1 MTKSRQIVLAA
12 RPVGRPTHDTFRLET
27 VELRDP
33 GEGQLLVRNLWMSVD
48 PYMRGRMYDRPSY
61 VPAFQVGK
69 PLEGGA
75 IGQVVC
81 SRNAAFAEGDLVSH
95 SAGWREYAV
104 LDGPGGNA
112 VSGGAVKIDTSL
124 APAPA
129 YLGVLGMPGLTAYA
143 GLLVHGRPK
152 AGETVF
158 VSAASGAVG
167 SVVGQIAKIQGCY
180 VAGSAGSQEK
190 VDHLKHSLGFDAAFN
205 YKTGD
210 LDAELRK
217 ACPKGIDVYF
227 ENVGG
232 PQLQA
237 VLTAM
242 NPFGRIAVCGMIAQY
257 NATTPPAGPNNLIYV
272 IPKRL
277 SIRGFVVTDHSD
289 LMPEFTR
296 DMAGWIKSGRLKYQE
311 TVHEGI
317 ESAPAAFLGLFDGEN
332 NGKMLVRLA

>member
-1 MTKSRQIVLAA
+1 MTQNRQIVLAA

-27 VELRDP
+27 TDIPAP
-33 GEGQLLVRNLWMSVD
+33 GPGQVLVKNLWMSVD
-48 PYMRGRMYDRPSY
+48 PYMRGRMYDRASY

-75 IGQVVC
+75 IGQVVK
-81 SRNAAFAEGDLVSH
+81 SRNPALAEGDLVSH

-112 VSGGAVKIDTSL
+112 VLGGAARIDTSL
-124 APAPA
+124 APAQA
-129 YLGVLGMPGLTAYA
+129 FLGVLGMPGLTAYA
-143 GLLVHGRPK
+143 GLLVHGQPK

-167 SVVGQIAKIQGCY
+167 SLVGQIAKIKGCY
-180 VAGSAGSQEK
+180 VAGSAGSNEK
-190 VDHLKHSLGFDAAFN
+190 VEHLKQSLGFDAAFN
-205 YKTGD
+205 YKSGD

-242 NPFGRIAVCGMIAQY
+242 NPLGRIAVCGMIAQY
-257 NATTPPAGPNNLIYV
+257 NATTPPAGPNNLIFV

-277 SIRGFVVTDHSD
+277 NIRGFIVTDHAD
-289 LMPEFTR
+289 LMPEFIR
-296 DMAGWIKSGRLKYQE
+296 DMSGWIKSGQIKYQE

-317 ESAPAAFLGLFDGEN
+317 ASAPAAFLGLFDGEN
-332 NGKMLVRLA
+332 SGKMLVKLA